1 MWTISLSILSQ
12 TVFHIFPGKH
22 PQSFYLCL
30 GTFPLAFKEQKVKV
44 NWPSFALALTSLAVH
59 LSIGLRTQYFRRK
72 SNQVEAI
79 ARGLTQVE
87 DQRQKVISGQ
97 KLVSLTTSSLAIVA
111 MHVLAIIPIYVNKLE
126 PAVVDEYP
134 NYIWVYVHSLCVYP
148 SFFIVM
154 VVLFVTKN
162 QQLRSSLYRNVSSEI
177 SRWAKF
183 RI

>member
-1 MWTISLSILSQ
+1 LRNCLISRLGLVSVRKNPSLAH
-12 TVFHIFPGKH
+12 VFH
-22 PQSFYLCL
+22 
-30 GTFPLAFKEQKVKV
+30 
-44 NWPSFALALTSLAVH
+44 
-59 LSIGLRTQYFRRK
+59 
-72 SNQVEAI
+72 QVEAI

-87 DQRQKVISGQ
+87 DQRQKAISGQ

-126 PAVVDEYP
+126 PAVVDDYP

-183 RI
+183 KI